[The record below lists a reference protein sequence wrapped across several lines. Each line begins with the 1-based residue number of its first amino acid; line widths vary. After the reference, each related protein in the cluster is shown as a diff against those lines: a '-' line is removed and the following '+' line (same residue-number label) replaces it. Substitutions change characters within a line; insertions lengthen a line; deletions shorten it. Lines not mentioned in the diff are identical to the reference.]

1 MNLLIIDNE
10 IDQLQSLKRALMSKG
25 YRVFEALGAED
36 GLECLHRMA
45 GQIDMVL
52 TDYDMSGMDGLDV
65 LKKIRGNYGSL
76 PVILVSGH
84 GSRKMLIEA
93 IRHRCDGFLE
103 KPYSLGGLVEEIER
117 VQSNRGPEFPRFMP
131 RGEKSGKRE

>member
-1 MNLLIIDNE
+1 M
-10 IDQLQSLKRALMSKG
+10 
-25 YRVFEALGAED
+25 GAED
-36 GLECLHRMA
+36 GLDCLERMA

-52 TDYDMSGMDGLDV
+52 TDYDMAGMDGLEV
-65 LKKIRGNYGSL
+65 LKKIRRSYGSL

-84 GSRKMLIEA
+84 GGRKLLIEA

-117 VQSNRGPEFPRFMP
+117 VHSIRGPAEMGRKKTDRSGNSLPP
-131 RGEKSGKRE
+131 EKKGQ

>member
-10 IDQLQSLKRALMSKG
+10 IDQLQSLKRALMSRG
-25 YRVFEALGAED
+25 YRVFEALGGED
-36 GLECLHRMA
+36 GLDRLDQMA

-52 TDYDMSGMDGLDV
+52 TDYDMLGMNGLEV
-65 LKKIRGNYGSL
+65 LKKIRRSYGSL

-84 GSRKMLIEA
+84 GGRKLLIEA

-117 VQSNRGPEFPRFMP
+117 VRSTPHLKFHG
-131 RGEKSGKRE
+131 GKRL